1 MAKSVVLTGAH
12 IKLFIG
18 GTLYNEVQSISV
30 NISYAETPIYGIDS
44 SLPQEIVSGNISV
57 DGQVT
62 GVYVKQSNGLQGKN
76 IMTKLKDKLSQP
88 YVSLEI
94 RDRATDDKILFI
106 PQIKISNEQYSIG
119 AKSAIKYSFSFA
131 GIMPMTSADY
141 S

>member
-76 IMTKLKDKLSQP
+76 IMTKLKDKMSQS

-94 RDRATDDKILFI
+94 RDRATDDKVLFI
-106 PQIKISNEQYSIG
+106 PQIKISNEQYSIA
-119 AKSAIKYSFSFA
+119 AKSAIKYSFSFS
-131 GIMPMTSADY
+131 GIMPLTSADY

>member
-1 MAKSVVLTGAH
+1 MAKSVILTGAH

-76 IMTKLKDKLSQP
+76 IMTKLKDKMSQS

-94 RDRATDDKILFI
+94 RDRATDDKVLFI
-106 PQIKISNEQYSIG
+106 PQIKISNEQYSIA
-119 AKSAIKYSFSFA
+119 AKSAIKYSFSFS
-131 GIMPMTSADY
+131 GIMPLTSADY

>member
-12 IKLFIG
+12 IKVFIG

-30 NISYAETPIYGIDS
+30 NISYSETPIYGIDS

-57 DGQVT
+57 DGQIS

-76 IMTKLKDKLSQP
+76 IMTKLKDKMSQP

-94 RDRATDDKILFI
+94 RDRATDDKIIFI
-106 PQIKISNEQYSIG
+106 PQIKISNEQYSVA
-119 AKSAIKYSFSFA
+119 AKSAIKYSFSFS
-131 GIMPMTSADY
+131 GIMPLTAADY